1 MAQVDTNIH
10 SSESLSRRVLRLAWK
25 RAGMLSSIASS
36 LAVFGLL
43 ALHAIL
49 LSRLLGRTGRGE
61 YGVAMFYTQT
71 MLYIGLAGTS
81 YSIARRALNAS
92 TNLAAL
98 QRSAVRVG
106 LITGLASMLIVM
118 LLSFVAL
125 PSDKSHLVPLCLVC
139 SMMIPLEH
147 IRLTAIAVDHGRG
160 NFTRYNLSRVFAAAV
175 FPVIVIVLYFNQ
187 NASLQLIAW
196 LTVLV
201 PLVGYAFFYTLSDNK
216 QLVGPIAP
224 SPRTLIH
231 EGRSDGLAV
240 LAGDL
245 FDRLGNILLFWL
257 VAVDDYA
264 LYVTALPA
272 ASLLLVGPHTFAL
285 YSFRSAT
292 DGGHTQRRLAGSG
305 LLVLGFQLL
314 SLVVMS
320 LILEP
325 LLLFL
330 FGEEFSGIAPVA
342 RILLFAMAA
351 NGCALVGD
359 GYLRG
364 LGRGTWGVWT
374 RIVAAV
380 VMLVCAFMLPDGPQL
395 HRIAG
400 AMGIG
405 YAVNASLTAILCVFC
420 TTKPPN
426 ASPSSEEQ
434 LTGSRDCDPAQ
445 ELTSD

>member
-1 MAQVDTNIH
+1 MAQVETDIR
-10 SSESLSRRVLRLAWK
+10 SSEPLARRLLQMAWK

-81 YSIARRALNAS
+81 YSIARRAMDAS

-106 LITGLASMLIVM
+106 AITGLVSMLIVM
-118 LLSFVAL
+118 MLTVVAL
-125 PSDKSHLVPLCLVC
+125 PGDKSHLVPLCLVC
-139 SMMIPLEH
+139 SLMIPLEH

-175 FPVIVIVLYFNQ
+175 FPAIVIVLYFNQ
-187 NASLQLIAW
+187 NDSLELIAW

-201 PLVGYAFFYTLSDNK
+201 PLVGYAFFYALSDNK
-216 QLVGPIAP
+216 KLIGPTAP
-224 SPRTLIH
+224 KPRTLIR
-231 EGRSDGLAV
+231 EGKNDGLAV

-257 VAVDDYA
+257 VVVDDYA

-292 DGGHTQRRLAGSG
+292 DGGHTQRRLTGYA
-305 LLVLGFQLL
+305 LLVLGFQ
-314 SLVVMS
+314 VFS
-320 LILEP
+320 LIVMFLILDP

-374 RIVAAV
+374 RIIAAV
-380 VMLVCAFMLPDGPQL
+380 VMLICSFMLPDGPQL
-395 HRIAG
+395 QRIAG

-405 YAVNASLTAILCVFC
+405 YAVNASLTAILCIFC
-420 TTKPPN
+420 TSR
-426 ASPSSEEQ
+426 AAEVSESGEVELEQ
-434 LTGSRDCDPAQ
+434 EPTRG
-445 ELTSD
+445 